1 MQGKFK
7 FSLDGADATARQF
20 AELKRQVKELGPSV
34 VDSVRPMVD
43 QITVMYGE
51 IQSLTG
57 NLDRR
62 VQESIDRNSYTKSEI
77 DAKAQ
82 SWDWGVLG
90 PARGGTGTVNAYENL
105 FTVGPWRA
113 AWVLHDG
120 TVGTAQSVRAVKT
133 NVRDADGF
141 IPVDALRRVKWQ
153 VFTMKDDENLH
164 LDDAQPMVGMIA
176 DDLDEAGLGF
186 FCEYDDEGNLVGVN
200 YPMLGVAALRL
211 AQQAMDEVD
220 RLRGEVAGV
229 SSGKDRMDVSTSKEL
244 IVRSDLWPFPC
255 TR

>member
-1 MQGKFK
+1 MQSKFK
-7 FSLDGADATARQF
+7 FSLDSADATARQF
-20 AELKRQVKELGPSV
+20 AELKRQMQELSPSV
-34 VDSVRPMVD
+34 VDSVKPMVD
-43 QITVMYGE
+43 QISSMYGE
-51 IQSLTG
+51 IRTLTD

-77 DAKAQ
+77 DAKTQ
-82 SWDWGVLG
+82 EWNWSVLS

-113 AWVLHDG
+113 AWVLQDG
-120 TVGTAQSVRAVKT
+120 TVGTAQSIREAKT
-133 NVRDADGF
+133 NIRDADEF

-153 VFTMKDDENLH
+153 VFTMKDDENQH

-176 DDLDEAGLGF
+176 DDLDDVGLGF
-186 FCEYDDEGNLVGVN
+186 FCEYDEDGCLVGIN

-220 RLRGEVAGV
+220 MLRGEIARIFSVD
-229 SSGKDRMDVSTSKEL
+229 DRMDVSTSKEL
-244 IVRSDLWPFPC
+244 IVRNDS
-255 TR
+255 

>member
-1 MQGKFK
+1 MSSKFK

-20 AELKRQVKELGPSV
+20 ADLKRQVQELGPSV
-34 VDSVRPMVD
+34 VDSVQPMVE
-43 QITVMYGE
+43 QITVMYRE

-57 NLDRR
+57 DLDRK
-62 VQESIDRNSYTKSEI
+62 VQESIARNSYTASEI
-77 DAKAQ
+77 DAKVQ
-82 SWDWGVLG
+82 DWNWGVLS

-105 FTVGPWRA
+105 FTVGPWRSVWA
-113 AWVLHDG
+113 LSDG
-120 TVGTAQSVRAVKT
+120 TVGTAQSVRSVKT
-133 NVRDADGF
+133 NIRDADLF

-153 VFTMKDDENLH
+153 VFTMKDDENQH

-186 FCEYDDEGNLVGVN
+186 FCEYDGDGGLVGIN

-220 RLRGEVAGV
+220 RLRGEIAGG
-229 SSGKDRMDVSTSKEL
+229 SSGEDRMDVSTSKEL
-244 IVRSDLWPFPC
+244 IVRNDL
-255 TR
+255 

>member
-1 MQGKFK
+1 MQSKFK

-20 AELKRQVKELGPSV
+20 ADLKRQVQELGPSV
-34 VDSVRPMVD
+34 VDSVKPMVD

-57 NLDRR
+57 NLDRQ
-62 VQESIDRNSYTKSEI
+62 VQESIARNSYTASEI
-77 DAKAQ
+77 DAKVQA
-82 SWDWGVLG
+82 WNWGVLS

-133 NVRDADGF
+133 NIRDADEF

-153 VFTMKDDENLH
+153 VFTMKDDANLH

-176 DDLDEAGLGF
+176 DDLDAAGLGF
-186 FCEYDDEGNLVGVN
+186 FCEYDEDGSLVGIN

-220 RLRGEVAGV
+220 RLRGMVAGG
-229 SSGKDRMDVSTSKEL
+229 SSGEDRMDVSTSKEL
-244 IVRSDLWPFPC
+244 IVRSDS
-255 TR
+255 

>member
-1 MQGKFK
+1 MQSKFK

-20 AELKRQVKELGPSV
+20 VELKRQLQELSPSIV
-34 VDSVRPMVD
+34 NSVRPMVD
-43 QITVMYGE
+43 QITAMYGE
-51 IQSLTG
+51 IQTLTG
-57 NLDRR
+57 NLDQR

-77 DAKAQ
+77 DAKVQA
-82 SWDWGVLG
+82 WNWGVLS

-120 TVGTAQSVRAVKT
+120 TVGTAQSVREVKT
-133 NVRDADGF
+133 GICDADEF

-153 VFTMKDDENLH
+153 VFTMKDDVNQH

-176 DDLDEAGLGF
+176 DDLDAVGLGF
-186 FCEYDDEGNLVGVN
+186 FCEYDEDGGLVGIN

-220 RLRGEVAGV
+220 RLRGEIVGV
-229 SSGKDRMDVSTSKEL
+229 SSGEDRMDVSTSKEL
-244 IVRSDLWPFPC
+244 IVRNNS
-255 TR
+255 

>member
-1 MQGKFK
+1 MQSKFK

-20 AELKRQVKELGPSV
+20 ADLKRQMQELSPSV
-34 VDSVRPMVD
+34 VNSVKPMVD

-51 IQSLTG
+51 IQSLTN
-57 NLDRR
+57 NLDQR
-62 VQESIDRNSYTKSEI
+62 VQESINRNSYTKSEI

-82 SWDWGVLG
+82 AWNWGVLS

-120 TVGTAQSVRAVKT
+120 TVGTAQSIREAKT
-133 NVRDADGF
+133 NICDADEF

-153 VFTMKDDENLH
+153 VFTMKDDENQH
-164 LDDAQPMVGMIA
+164 LDDALPMVGMIA
-176 DDLDEAGLGF
+176 DDLDAVGLGF
-186 FCEYDDEGNLVGVN
+186 FCEYDDDGTLVGIN

-220 RLRGEVAGV
+220 RLRGEITGG
-229 SSGKDRMDVSTSKEL
+229 SSGEDRMDVSTSKEL
-244 IVRSDLWPFPC
+244 IVRNDS
-255 TR
+255 

>member
-1 MQGKFK
+1 MQSKFK

-20 AELKRQVKELGPSV
+20 SDLKRQVQELGPSV
-34 VDSVRPMVD
+34 VDSVKPMVD

-57 NLDRR
+57 DLDRR
-62 VQESIDRNSYTKSEI
+62 VQESIARNSYTASEI
-77 DAKAQ
+77 DAKVQA
-82 SWDWGVLG
+82 WNWGVLA

-113 AWVLHDG
+113 AWVLQDG
-120 TVGTAQSVRAVKT
+120 TVGTAQSIRAVKT
-133 NVRDADGF
+133 NVCDADEF

-153 VFTMKDDENLH
+153 VFTMKDDENQH

-186 FCEYDDEGNLVGVN
+186 FCEYDEDGSLVGIN

-220 RLRGEVAGV
+220 RLKGMVADGSAGE
-229 SSGKDRMDVSTSKEL
+229 DRISVSTSKEL
-244 IVRSDLWPFPC
+244 IVRNDL
-255 TR
+255 

>member
-1 MQGKFK
+1 MQSKFK

-20 AELKRQVKELGPSV
+20 AELKRQMQELSPSIVNSVK
-34 VDSVRPMVD
+34 PMVE
-43 QITVMYGE
+43 QITAMYQE
-51 IQSLTG
+51 IQTLTG
-57 NLDRR
+57 NLDQR

-82 SWDWGVLG
+82 AWNWGVLS
-90 PARGGTGTVNAYENL
+90 PDRGGTGTVNAYENL

-120 TVGTAQSVRAVKT
+120 TVGTAQSIREAKT
-133 NVRDADGF
+133 NICDADEF
-141 IPVDALRRVKWQ
+141 ISVDALRRVKWQ
-153 VFTMKDDENLH
+153 VFTMKDDENQH

-176 DDLDEAGLGF
+176 DDLDAVGLGF
-186 FCEYDDEGNLVGVN
+186 FCEYDDVGNLVGIN

-220 RLRGEVAGV
+220 RLKSEIAGGSPGE
-229 SSGKDRMDVSTSKEL
+229 DRMDVSTSREL
-244 IVRSDLWPFPC
+244 IVRSDS
-255 TR
+255 

>member
-20 AELKRQVKELGPSV
+20 AEIKRQMQELPPSIVNSVK
-34 VDSVRPMVD
+34 PMVE
-43 QITVMYGE
+43 QITAMYKE
-51 IQSLTG
+51 IQVLTD
-57 NLDRR
+57 NLDQR
-62 VQESIDRNSYTKSEI
+62 VQESISRNSYTRGEI
-77 DAKAQ
+77 DAKIQ
-82 SWDWGVLG
+82 KVEDDTRIWNWGVLS
-90 PARGGTGTVNAYENL
+90 PDKGGTGTGNAYENL

-133 NVRDADGF
+133 NIRDADEF

-153 VFTMKDDENLH
+153 VFTMKDDENQH

-186 FCEYDDEGNLVGVN
+186 FCEYDGDDNLVGIN

-211 AQQAMDEVD
+211 AQAAMDEVD
-220 RLRGEVAGV
+220 VLRCEVGRLSGELDKINVASCK
-229 SSGKDRMDVSTSKEL
+229 SSNVKE
-244 IVRSDLWPFPC
+244 
-255 TR
+255 

>member
-1 MQGKFK
+1 MQSKFK

-20 AELKRQVKELGPSV
+20 ADLKRQVQELGPSV
-34 VDSVRPMVD
+34 VDSVKPMVD

-51 IQSLTG
+51 IQSLTK

-62 VQESIDRNSYTKSEI
+62 VQESIDRNSYTASEI
-77 DAKAQ
+77 DAKVQA
-82 SWDWGVLG
+82 WNWGVLS
-90 PARGGTGTVNAYENL
+90 PDRGGTGTVNAYENL

-120 TVGTAQSVRAVKT
+120 TVGTAQSIRAVKT
-133 NVRDADGF
+133 NICDADEF

-153 VFTMKDDENLH
+153 VFTMRDDENQH

-176 DDLDEAGLGF
+176 DDLDAVGLGF
-186 FCEYDDEGNLVGVN
+186 FCEYDDDGSLVGIN

-220 RLRGEVAGV
+220 RLKGMVAGGV
-229 SSGKDRMDVSTSKEL
+229 SGEDRMDVSTSEEL
-244 IVRSDLWPFPC
+244 IVRNDL
-255 TR
+255 

>member
-1 MQGKFK
+1 MQSKFK

-20 AELKRQVKELGPSV
+20 ASLKRQVQELGPSV
-34 VDSVRPMVD
+34 VDTVKPMVD
-43 QITVMYGE
+43 QITVMYEE
-51 IQSLTG
+51 IQSLTD
-57 NLDRR
+57 NLDRQ
-62 VQESIDRNSYTKSEI
+62 VQESIKRNSYTASEI
-77 DAKAQ
+77 DAKTQA
-82 SWDWGVLG
+82 WNWGVLS

-120 TVGTAQSVRAVKT
+120 TVGTAQSIRAVKT
-133 NVRDADGF
+133 NIRDADEL

-176 DDLDEAGLGF
+176 DDLDAVGLGF
-186 FCEYDDEGNLVGVN
+186 FCEYDEDCSLVGVN

-220 RLRGEVAGV
+220 RLRGEVARL
-229 SSGKDRMDVSTSKEL
+229 SSGEDRMDVSTSKEL
-244 IVRSDLWPFPC
+244 IVRNDL
-255 TR
+255 